1 MKCFKCN
8 NTLED
13 GPLFRQNENGVT
25 GVWACSEHN
34 GVQDQQLGEVVAD
47 IAESL
52 NGAVRFLN
60 D

>member
-8 NTLED
+8 HTLDD
-13 GPLFRQNENGVT
+13 GPLFRQNAKGQT
-25 GVWACSEHN
+25 GIWACSEHD

-47 IAESL
+47 IVESL
-52 NGAVRFLN
+52 GEKRILN